1 MTKTPSYLSS
11 NCQTS
16 NAYRRR
22 ILAIEWESCDGP
34 WALAGGFWLL
44 IKHWRMWREG
54 REPRGPVRVLI
65 TKTSS
70 ELKYSSYCSNRMTF
84 RFLQHFSRQR
94 NWRGGCA
101 LTIEMDQITR
111 WQFSWYRNHRIVK
124 RIVKNTWWIYGI
136 SWQLTIPWESVLK
149 FLMALLLSKW
159 KYLSNLLKFFP
170 VTKATRALARI
181 LFSSTTIGQ
190 KIVKYFL

>member
-1 MTKTPSYLSS
+1 
-11 NCQTS
+11 
-16 NAYRRR
+16 
-22 ILAIEWESCDGP
+22 
-34 WALAGGFWLL
+34 
-44 IKHWRMWREG
+44 MWRGKDVEG
-54 REPRGPVRVLI
+54 LVRVLI
-65 TKTSS
+65 TKTSPEPCS
-70 ELKYSSYCSNRMTF
+70 GYCSNKMTF
-84 RFLQHFSRQR
+84 RFLQLLVENFRHRIR
-94 NWRGGCA
+94 IGRIGCV

-124 RIVKNTWWIYGI
+124 RIVKTHDEFMEFLDN
-136 SWQLTIPWESVLK
+136 WQYAWESVLK